1 MLDELIHNPN
11 VEKYVTVYERG
22 KYLFLEGDDS
32 QDLYVLISGHVE
44 ILKGDK
50 KLDEITEPGALFG
63 ELSFLLGAKRTA
75 TARAEGTVE
84 ALRIPKEEIT
94 DFLHDFPSV
103 AGEITQFLAQR
114 LDERSQALY
123 GLKELCD
130 QLPDAVIITDRD
142 GRISTWNSAAEK
154 LYGRDWHDL
163 HQGKIQD
170 VYEDPQA
177 LEAFLEEVQSKY
189 TVKEKILKTKHPSKG
204 SHFVSTSTT
213 LLYDGHHNF
222 QGVLFLGRDAT
233 ALQKL
238 ERRYRRVRNW
248 LIPSFLLL
256 GVLAA
261 AVFLGYPY
269 FSRGVQSVDLQKE
282 ELRNEIARDYL
293 LLKSLL
299 IKPFEDRNRSET
311 TRVMKDFF
319 DMQLEAKTPY
329 KGVVLLDQN
338 KSVFDAYSPS
348 GSTANVGSSY
358 GGIAFQGSEN
368 SLYSVLVLYRTD
380 EAHPMGK
387 RGLEIAFELKR
398 EGKTLGW
405 LLFQMDMACL
415 NHAYCVTEED
425 LRRFQF

>member
-32 QDLYVLISGHVE
+32 QDLYVLVSGHVE

-84 ALRIPKEEIT
+84 ALRIPQEEIA
-94 DFLHDFPSV
+94 DFLHDFPSM
-103 AGEITQFLAQR
+103 AGKITQFLAQR

-142 GRISTWNSAAEK
+142 GKISTWNSAAEK

-170 VYEDPQA
+170 MYEDPQA

-238 ERRYRRVRNW
+238 ERRYRRARNW

-256 GVLAA
+256 GVFVA

-269 FSRGVQSVDLQKE
+269 FSKGVQSVDLRKE

-299 IKPFEDRNRSET
+299 IQPFEDRNRSET

-319 DMQLEAKTPY
+319 GMQSETKSPY
-329 KGVVLLDQN
+329 KGVVLLDQD

-348 GSTANVGSSY
+348 GPAANVGSSY
-358 GGIAFQGSEN
+358 GGIAFQGSEE
-368 SLYSVLVLYRTD
+368 SLHSVLLLYRTD
-380 EAHPMGK
+380 ETHPMGK
-387 RGLEIAFELKR
+387 RGLEIAFELKG
-398 EGKTLGW
+398 EGRTLGW

-415 NHAYCVTEED
+415 NDSYGVTEED

>member
-44 ILKGDK
+44 IIKGDK

-170 VYEDPQA
+170 VYENPQA

-248 LIPSFLLL
+248 LIPSLLLL
-256 GVLAA
+256 GVLVA

-269 FSRGVQSVDLQKE
+269 FSKGVQSVDLRKE

-319 DMQLEAKTPY
+319 HMQPETKTPY

-348 GSTANVGSSY
+348 GHAADVGSSY
-358 GGIAFQGSEN
+358 AGIAFQGSEG
-368 SLYSVLVLYRTD
+368 SLYSVLLLYRTD
-380 EAHPMGK
+380 DAHPMGK
-387 RGLEIAFELKR
+387 RGLEIAFELKG

-415 NHAYCVTEED
+415 KDAYRVTEED
-425 LRRFQF
+425 LKRFQF

>member
-1 MLDELIHNPN
+1 MLDELIHNQH
-11 VEKYVTVYERG
+11 VEKYMTIYERG
-22 KYLFLEGDDS
+22 EYLFLEGDDS
-32 QDLYVLISGHVE
+32 QDLYVLVSGHVE
-44 ILKGDK
+44 IIKGDK
-50 KLDEITEPGALFG
+50 KLDEITEPGTLFG

-75 TARAEGTVE
+75 TARAEGDVK
-84 ALRIPKEEIT
+84 ALRVPKEEIT

-103 AGEITQFLAQR
+103 AGKITQLLAQR

-130 QLPDAVIITDRD
+130 QLPDAVIITDRE
-142 GRISTWNSAAEK
+142 GKIHTWNSAAEK

-163 HQGKIQD
+163 HQGTIQD

-189 TVKEKILKTKHPSKG
+189 TVKEKILKTKHPFKG

-248 LIPSFLLL
+248 LIPAFLLL

-269 FSRGVQSVDLQKE
+269 FSKGVQSVDLRKD
-282 ELRNEIARDYL
+282 ELRNEMARDYI

-299 IKPFEDRNRSET
+299 IQPFEDGDRSKT
-311 TRVMKDFF
+311 TQVMKDFF
-319 DMQLEAKTPY
+319 NMQPESNTPY
-329 KGVVLLDQN
+329 RGMVLLDQG
-338 KSVFDAYSPS
+338 KKVFDAYSMS
-348 GSTANVGSSY
+348 GSDANVGSSY
-358 GGIAFQGSEN
+358 GGIEFQGSED
-368 SLYSVLVLYRTD
+368 SVHSVLVLYRPD

-387 RGLEIAFELKR
+387 RGLEVAFELEKQ
-398 EGKTLGW
+398 GKTLGW

-415 NHAYCVTEED
+415 KDNYGVDEED
-425 LRRFQF
+425 LSRFQF

>member
-1 MLDELIHNPN
+1 MLDELIHNPD
-11 VEKYVTVYERG
+11 VEKYVTVYDRG
-22 KYLFLEGDDS
+22 KHLFLEGDDS

-63 ELSFLLGAKRTA
+63 ELSFLLGTRRTA
-75 TARAEGTVE
+75 TARAEGTVK

-94 DFLHDFPSV
+94 GFLHDFPSV
-103 AGEITQFLAQR
+103 AGKITQLLAQR
-114 LDERSQALY
+114 LDQRSHALY
-123 GLKELCD
+123 GLQEMCD
-130 QLPDAVIITDRD
+130 QLPDAVIITDRE
-142 GRISTWNSAAEK
+142 GKISTWNNAAEK
-154 LYGRDWHDL
+154 LYGRDWHDM
-163 HQGKIQD
+163 HQGTIHD
-170 VYEDPQA
+170 LYEDPQA
-177 LEAFLEEVQSKY
+177 LEKFLKEVQSQY
-189 TVKEKILKTKHPSKG
+189 TVKEKILKIKHPSEG

-248 LIPSFLLL
+248 LIPSLLLL
-256 GVLAA
+256 GVLIA

-269 FSRGVQSVDLQKE
+269 FSRGVQSVDIQKE
-282 ELRNEIARDYL
+282 ELRNEMARDYL

-299 IKPFEDRNRSET
+299 IQPLDDGKRSEA
-311 TRVMKDFF
+311 TRIIKEFF
-319 DMQLEAKTPY
+319 DMQPETKTPY
-329 KGVVLLDQN
+329 KGVVLLDQS
-338 KSVFDAYSPS
+338 KRVFDAYSPS

-358 GGIAFQGSEN
+358 EGIAFQGGED
-368 SLYSVLVLYRTD
+368 SLHSVLVLYRPD

-387 RGLEIAFELKR
+387 KGLEVAFELKR
-398 EGKTLGW
+398 KDRTLGW
-405 LLFQMDMACL
+405 LIFQMDMDCL
-415 NHAYCVTEED
+415 KDAYGVTEDD

>member
-50 KLDEITEPGALFG
+50 KLDEITEPGSLFG
-63 ELSFLLGAKRTA
+63 EVSFLLGAKRTA
-75 TARAEGTVE
+75 TARAEMTVE

-142 GRISTWNSAAEK
+142 GKISTWNSAAEK
-154 LYGRDWHDL
+154 LYGRDWHGL
-163 HQGKIQD
+163 HQAKIQD

-189 TVKEKILKTKHPSKG
+189 TVKERILKTNHPSKG

-213 LLYDGHHNF
+213 LLHDGHHNF

-238 ERRYRRVRNW
+238 ERRYRRARNW

-256 GVLAA
+256 GVFVA

-269 FSRGVQSVDLQKE
+269 FSKGVQSVDLRKE

-299 IKPFEDRNRSET
+299 IQPFEDRNRSET

-319 DMQLEAKTPY
+319 GMQSETKSPY
-329 KGVVLLDQN
+329 KGVVLLDQD

-348 GSTANVGSSY
+348 GPAANVGSSY
-358 GGIAFQGSEN
+358 GGIAFQGSEE
-368 SLYSVLVLYRTD
+368 SLHSVLLLYRTD
-380 EAHPMGK
+380 ETHPMGK
-387 RGLEIAFELKR
+387 RGLEIAFELKG
-398 EGKTLGW
+398 EGRTLGW

-415 NHAYCVTEED
+415 NDSYGVTEED

>member
-11 VEKYVTVYERG
+11 VEKYVTLYERG
-22 KYLFLEGDDS
+22 KHIFLEGDDS

-50 KLDEITEPGALFG
+50 KLDEIIEPGALFG

-75 TARAEGTVE
+75 TARAEGTVK

-103 AGEITQFLAQR
+103 AGKITQLLAQR
-114 LDERSQALY
+114 LDERSHALY

-130 QLPDAVIITDRD
+130 QLPDAVIITDRE
-142 GRISTWNSAAEK
+142 GKISTWNSAAEK

-163 HQGKIQD
+163 HQGMIQD

-248 LIPSFLLL
+248 LIPSLLLL
-256 GVLAA
+256 GVLVAA
-261 AVFLGYPY
+261 GFLGYPY
-269 FSRGVQSVDLQKE
+269 FSRGVQSVDIQKE

-299 IKPFEDRNRSET
+299 IQPFESRNRSET
-311 TRVMKDFF
+311 SRVMRDFF
-319 DMQLEAKTPY
+319 DMQLEQKTPY
-329 KGVVLLDQN
+329 RGVVLLDQS
-338 KSVFDAYSPS
+338 KRVFDAYSPS
-348 GSTANVGSSY
+348 GSAANVGSSY
-358 GGIAFQGSEN
+358 GGIAFQGSED
-368 SLYSVLVLYRTD
+368 SLHSVLVLYRTD
-380 EAHPMGK
+380 EAHPMGRK
-387 RGLEIAFELKR
+387 GLEVAFDLKGN
-398 EGKTLGW
+398 GKTLGW

-415 NHAYCVTEED
+415 KDAYGVTEED
-425 LRRFQF
+425 LRRFHF